1 MTAEPS
7 TPNGITPVPT
17 REKNIFMRIIT
28 MNTSN
33 QKSGRSLPLWRQLLL
48 QVITLAIGFEVMFPI
63 MYIITLSFSSKT
75 ERPSTLQLIPQ
86 ELSVIGYQQ
95 VLDHPTANP
104 VTFLELLKNSFVLS
118 IGVGLVALLIAVTAA
133 YAFSRF
139 HFKARQVLMVLVFI
153 PLLMPAVGLSTPLYL
168 LMNSVRVMDCGNGV
182 TAIAPFMACNA
193 DVTGKL
199 VFNLRDSLLGVG
211 IAMISGALPFAVWN
225 LKGYLD
231 TIPHEL
237 EEAAAIDGANA
248 NQVFFLIVL
257 PLAIPQLAVTFF
269 LGFIGHWQE
278 FALPWLFL
286 TKPQDYT
293 LSMTLYNMTGQYASS
308 IPWNRFAAMAVI
320 VALPV
325 AIIYIALQKY
335 ITGGLTTGAVKG

>member
-1 MTAEPS
+1 MTATAEP
-7 TPNGITPVPT
+7 GK
-17 REKNIFMRIIT
+17 KNIFMRILS

-33 QKSGRSLPLWRQLLL
+33 QTSGRSLPLWKQILLQLL
-48 QVITLAIGFEVMFPI
+48 TLAIGFEVLFPI

-75 ERPSTLQLIPQ
+75 ERPSTLQLIPV
-86 ELSVIGYQQ
+86 ELSSIAYRQ
-95 VLDHPTANP
+95 VLDRPTANP
-104 VTFLELLKNSFVLS
+104 VSFFELLKNSFLLS
-118 IGVGLVALLIAVTAA
+118 FGVGLVALLIAVTAA

-139 HFKARQVLMVLVFI
+139 HFKMRQVLMVLVFI

-168 LMNSVRVMDCGNGV
+168 LMNSIRITDCGGGI
-182 TAIAPFMACNA
+182 TAIAPITNC
-193 DVTGKL
+193 VPGITGKL
-199 VFNLRDSLLGVG
+199 IFNLRDSLLGVG

-237 EEAAAIDGANA
+237 EEAAEIDGANA

-257 PLAIPQLAVTFF
+257 PLAVPQLAVTFF

-325 AIIYIALQKY
+325 AFIYIALQKY
-335 ITGGLTTGAVKG
+335 ITGGLTAGGVKG